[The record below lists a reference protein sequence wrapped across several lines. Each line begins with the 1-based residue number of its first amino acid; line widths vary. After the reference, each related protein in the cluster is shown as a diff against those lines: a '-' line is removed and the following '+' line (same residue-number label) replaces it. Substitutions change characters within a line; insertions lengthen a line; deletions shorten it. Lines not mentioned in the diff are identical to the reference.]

1 MSSKLGRIELIERP
15 TLESAQKAAFDE
27 AASTHKNPIQVLL
40 FKQGSRICASGTLS
54 IGRAIQ
60 MMKSD
65 PVEVKKNEKA
75 NLDQVRNAYNRP
87 INKDHVKS
95 VRDYLCRNVNDKYI
109 LPSLTVNA
117 VLPHKVFT
125 SASEGVRVGYLLVD
139 FMSPHLTVTDGQ
151 HRLNGIRD
159 AISLLEESDRISDA
173 EKLRD
178 DGISI
183 MFSFEDNIDQVHQD
197 FADCSKTKAL
207 PKSMIAVYDKRIPV
221 NRLTMDMIDKCSLF
235 NEGKI
240 DTASTSLSAKS
251 TSFALASNVRSLLKS
266 LYTGQPSLA
275 DSAFDKMTND
285 HLAEDSV
292 YNEFS
297 SRAFKYLDI
306 LIESNETLKRISN
319 LPKGPE
325 RQEIPMLRKS
335 IYIASPAGINL
346 CGAFI
351 FEVMSNSSLTEA
363 EKEEFVRR
371 LGSDIDWSKNADIWK
386 GSVVTHGVD
395 KLGEVKYS
403 INSTNNAVKR
413 ALSNIQEQLGYK
425 KDDLLASL

>member
-1 MSSKLGRIELIERP
+1 MLGRINLIEKS
-15 TLESAQKAAFDE
+15 TLDDAQKAAFEE

-40 FKQGSRICASGTLS
+40 FTQGERTCASGTLS

-95 VRDYLCRNVNDKYI
+95 VRDYLCKNVNGKYI

-125 SASEGVRVGYLLVD
+125 TKSEGVRVGYLLVD

-159 AISLLEESDRISDA
+159 AIAHLEETGCIDEA
-173 EKLRD
+173 NKLRD
-178 DGISI
+178 DGVSI
-183 MFSFEDNIDQVHQD
+183 MFSFEEDIDQVHQD

-221 NRLTMDMIDKCSLF
+221 NRLTMDFIDHCSLF
-235 NEGKI
+235 NDGKI

-251 TSFALASNVRSLLKS
+251 TSFALASNVRGLLKS

-275 DSAFDKMTND
+275 DSAFDKMTNE
-285 HLAEDSV
+285 HLSDESV
-292 YNEFS
+292 YEDFS
-297 SRAFKYLDI
+297 KRAFRYLNV
-306 LIESNETLKRISN
+306 LIQHNDTLLRISE

-325 RQEIPMLRKS
+325 RQEIPLLRKNF
-335 IYIASPAGINL
+335 YIASPAGINL

-351 FEVMSNSSLTEA
+351 FELMSNSSLS
-363 EKEEFVRR
+363 EEERVEYIKR
-371 LGSDIDWSKNADIWK
+371 LAVDIDWSKSADIWK
-386 GSVVTHGVD
+386 GSVVTHGLNKNGD
-395 KLGEVKYS
+395 VKYA
-403 INSTNNAVKR
+403 INSTNSAVKK
-413 ALSNIQEQLGYK
+413 ALGNIQDALGYK
-425 KDDLLASL
+425 KDDLLALM